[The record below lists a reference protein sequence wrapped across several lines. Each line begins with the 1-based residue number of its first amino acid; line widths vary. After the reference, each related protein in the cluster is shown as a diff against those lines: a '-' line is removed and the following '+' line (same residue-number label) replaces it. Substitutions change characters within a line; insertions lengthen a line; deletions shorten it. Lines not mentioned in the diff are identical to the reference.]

1 MISLVRRDLTPYL
14 LPLHLHPVLICRA
27 MKVIGIV
34 GGIGSGK
41 DEVLKYLRDRYGVP
55 YLSTGDI
62 VRRMAGEEGVEGTR
76 ENLEAISRR
85 CFQDMGKGCFVR
97 MAGDEILR
105 QGWMVAGISGVRA
118 PDDVELLRERFGRDF
133 VLVRIDIK
141 DPLVRF
147 DRVRKRHEERDPLTY
162 EAFQAQD
169 RKEEETFNISK
180 AVSLA
185 DYALD
190 NSGPLAG
197 LHTEIDELIASGS
210 LPVK

>member
-1 MISLVRRDLTPYL
+1 M
-14 LPLHLHPVLICRA
+14 
-27 MKVIGIV
+27 GE
-34 GGIGSGK
+34 IGSGK
-41 DEVLKYLRDRYGVP
+41 DEVLKYLRARYEVP

-62 VRRMAGEEGVEGTR
+62 VRRMAEEEGLEGTR

-85 CFQDMGKGCFVR
+85 CFQDIGKGCFVR
-97 MAGDEILR
+97 MAGEEIVR
-105 QGWMVAGISGVRA
+105 QGWKVAGISGVRT
-118 PDDVELLRERFGRDF
+118 PDDVELLHKTFGKDF
-133 VLVRIDIK
+133 ILVRVDIK

-169 RKEEETFNISK
+169 RKEEETFNISR
-180 AVSLA
+180 AVSMA

-190 NSGPLAG
+190 NSGPLEG
-197 LHTEIDELIASGS
+197 LRAEIDALVASGS